1 MGNRYGGA
9 VGLADQL
16 QAADTGRAPVMQG
29 SYRSGKTGKS
39 QGICLVRESQ
49 GKLYSLK
56 TVLEK
61 SGKMNQPA
69 NYFS

>member
-1 MGNRYGGA
+1 MCLFFDIKLSFSVVFLDNS
-9 VGLADQL
+9 VNGLKK
-16 QAADTGRAPVMQG
+16 QG

-49 GKLYSLK
+49 GKPYNLK

-69 NYFS
+69 NYFP